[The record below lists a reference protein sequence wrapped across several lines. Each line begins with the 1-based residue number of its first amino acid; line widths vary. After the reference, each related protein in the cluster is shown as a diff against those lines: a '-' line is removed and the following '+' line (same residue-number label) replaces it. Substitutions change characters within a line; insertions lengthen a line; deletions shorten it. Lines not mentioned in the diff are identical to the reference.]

1 MAHHDTTGNDHG
13 RPHVVSVRLLA
24 AVLLALLALTWA
36 TVAAT
41 WFDMGTLNLWA
52 ALAIAVVKATL
63 VALYFMHLRWER
75 PINTIFF
82 IASILFIALFIGLAL
97 MDTQTYQHELIPGYA
112 PAIDP

>member
-1 MAHHDTTGNDHG
+1 MAHHDTPGNEHG
-13 RPHVVSVRLLA
+13 GTHIVSVRVLA
-24 AVLLALLALTWA
+24 TVLLFLLALTWA

-41 WFDMGTLNLWA
+41 WRDMGSLNLWV

-82 IASILFIALFIGLAL
+82 IASILFIALFIGLVL

-112 PAIDP
+112 PAIDQ

>member
-13 RPHVVSVRLLA
+13 GSHVVSLRTLA
-24 AVLLALLALTWA
+24 AVLAMLLALTWA

-41 WFDMGTLNLWA
+41 WFDMGDFNLWV
-52 ALAIAVVKATL
+52 ALVVAVVKATF

-82 IASILFIALFIGLAL
+82 VASIVFFALFIGFAL
-97 MDTQTYQHELIPGYA
+97 MDTQTYQDELIPGYA
-112 PAIDP
+112 PAVDR